1 MTPNSCNLK
10 CVESIESSPA
20 LSLHH
25 NVSPKRLQ
33 GIFFPH
39 GEKIKEREEEKRERK
54 GGKNLLTLAGGG
66 GWSAIKVLFRDT
78 FSLLYGVLHP
88 SLAVAKI

>member
-1 MTPNSCNLK
+1 MTPNFCNLK

-66 GWSAIKVLFRDT
+66 GGG
-78 FSLLYGVLHP
+78 LLLKYSFGTHFHFYMVYFIHH
-88 SLAVAKI
+88 

>member
-20 LSLHH
+20 LSLRH

-33 GIFFPH
+33 GVFFPPWRENE
-39 GEKIKEREEEKRERK
+39 GERRRKKRKERRK
-54 GGKNLLTLAGGG
+54 KTADICRGGI
-66 GWSAIKVLFRDT
+66 SAIKVLFWDT

>member
-39 GEKIKEREEEKRERK
+39 GEKIKEREEEKKRKERRK
-54 GGKNLLTLAGGG
+54 KTADICGGVDLLLKYSFGTH
-66 GWSAIKVLFRDT
+66 IHFYMVYFI
-78 FSLLYGVLHP
+78 HH
-88 SLAVAKI
+88 

>member
-25 NVSPKRLQ
+25 NVRPKRLQ

-39 GEKIKEREEEKRERK
+39 GEKIKEREEEKKRKERRK
-54 GGKNLLTLAGGG
+54 KTADICGGG
-66 GWSAIKVLFRDT
+66 IC
-78 FSLLYGVLHP
+78 Y
-88 SLAVAKI
+88 